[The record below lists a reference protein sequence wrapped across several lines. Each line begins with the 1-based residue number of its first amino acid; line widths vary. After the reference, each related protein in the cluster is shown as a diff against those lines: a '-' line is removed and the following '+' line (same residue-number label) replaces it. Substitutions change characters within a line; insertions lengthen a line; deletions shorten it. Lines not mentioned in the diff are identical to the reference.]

1 MAVVT
6 QIMITHI
13 NNTMAK
19 GRTNKPNLL
28 VFDEM
33 AKTLKNPLA
42 LKFVEEVVRVVRK
55 YKASV
60 VVATQLLTDF
70 SKLGE
75 DAESIFEGASFK
87 LIMNQNPD
95 TLRKMRSMPLF
106 QDYVESDARLRRMQ
120 SVESKKGEYGEFTIW
135 GGGVNGDICQLRL
148 DPFTLLM
155 MSTNPTDKQMLADHR
170 ASGKSLKEAINCA
183 LEERGRL

>member
-19 GRTNKPNLL
+19 QKTDKPNLL

-33 AKTLKNPLA
+33 AKTLKGPLA
-42 LKFVEEVVRVVRK
+42 LKFVEEVVRIVRK

-70 SKLGE
+70 HKLGE
-75 DAESIFEGASFK
+75 DAASIFEGASFK
-87 LIMNQNPD
+87 IIMKQKSD
-95 TLRKMRSMPLF
+95 SLSKMRSIPLLKS
-106 QDYVESDARLRRMQ
+106 YVETDEQMRMMR
-120 SVESKKGEYGEFTIW
+120 SIESKKGEYGEFTLW
-135 GGGVNGDICQLRL
+135 GPDVNGEICHLRL
-148 DPFTLLM
+148 DPFTLLL
-155 MSTNPTDKQMLADHR
+155 MSTNSTDKAAILE
-170 ASGKSLKEAINCA
+170 KEK
-183 LEERGRL
+183 RD